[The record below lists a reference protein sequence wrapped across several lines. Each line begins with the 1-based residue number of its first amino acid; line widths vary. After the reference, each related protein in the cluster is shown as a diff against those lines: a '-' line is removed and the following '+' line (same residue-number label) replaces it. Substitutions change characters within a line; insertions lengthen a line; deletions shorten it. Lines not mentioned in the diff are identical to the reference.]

1 MTNASTGFVFHKK
14 YLDHILEPGAVE
26 SPVRLNAIMEMMEN
40 SGLGQEVQY
49 IKPLSTPEKAIQSI
63 HEKQHI
69 DLVQTTAHDPDIC
82 KLAVSGIL
90 TAIDQLE
97 EGKIRNAFCAIR
109 PPGHH
114 ALNSGE
120 YGFCFYSNVA
130 IAARYAQQSHGLE
143 KVLIIDWDY
152 HHGNS
157 TEWAFYNDPSVLFF
171 STHRLMAFPGTGF
184 PEKKGKDEGY
194 GYNINAPLP
203 PGATDR
209 DILVAFEKQLIPVAE
224 DFQPDIIFISAGF
237 DSRKEDL
244 LGDFKITD
252 AGFTEL
258 TRIIKTLAKT
268 HAKSRIISVLEGG
281 YNPLG
286 IASAVEAHVK
296 TLLE

>member
-1 MTNASTGFVFHKK
+1 MTNASTGFVFHKN

-26 SPVRLNAIMEMMEN
+26 SPVRLSTIMEMMEN

-49 IKPLSTPEKAIQSI
+49 IKPLTKPEKAIQSI
-63 HEKQHI
+63 HEQQHI
-69 DLVQTTAHDPDIC
+69 DMVQATAHDPDIC

-90 TAIDQLE
+90 TAIDQLK

-120 YGFCFYSNVA
+120 YGFCFFSNVA
-130 IAARYAQQSHGLE
+130 IAARYAQQQHGLK
-143 KVLIIDWDY
+143 KVLIVDWDY

-157 TEWAFYNDPSVLFF
+157 TEWAFYDDPSVLFF

-184 PEKKGKDEGY
+184 PEKRGKDEGY
-194 GYNINAPLP
+194 GYNINVPLP
-203 PGATDR
+203 PGATDK
-209 DILVAFEKQLIPVAE
+209 DILIAFEKQLIPAAE

-244 LGDFKITD
+244 LGDFQISDT
-252 AGFTEL
+252 GFTEL
-258 TRIIKTLAKT
+258 TRIIKTLAKA
-268 HAKSRIISVLEGG
+268 HAKSRIVSVLEGG
-281 YNPLG
+281 YNPQGL
-286 IASAVEAHVK
+286 ASAVEAHVK

>member
-1 MTNASTGFVFHKK
+1 MTNVSTGFVFHKN
-14 YLDHILEPGAVE
+14 YLDHILEAGAVE
-26 SPVRLNAIMEMMEN
+26 APVRLGAIMDMMEN
-40 SGLGQEVQY
+40 SGLAQEVQY
-49 IKPLSTPEKAIQSI
+49 IIPQTSPDEAIHNI

-69 DLVQTTAHDPDIC
+69 DLVQATAHNPDIC

-90 TAIDQLE
+90 TAIDALE
-97 EGKIRNAFCAIR
+97 TGKIRNAFCAIR

-120 YGFCFYSNVA
+120 YGFCFFSNVA
-130 IAARYAQQSHGLE
+130 IAARYARQKHGLE
-143 KVLIIDWDY
+143 KVLIVDWDY

-157 TEWAFYNDPSVLFF
+157 TEWAFYDDPSVLFF

-203 PGATDR
+203 PGATDKH
-209 DILVAFEKQLIPVAE
+209 ILEAFEKLLIPAAE

-244 LGDFKITD
+244 LGDFQITD
-252 AGFTEL
+252 SGFTEL
-258 TRIIKTLAKT
+258 TRMIKTLAKT
-268 HAKSRIISVLEGG
+268 YAKSRIISVLEGG
-281 YNPLG
+281 YNPKGL
-286 IASAVEAHVK
+286 ASAVEAHVQ

>member
-26 SPVRLNAIMEMMEN
+26 SPVRLSAIMEMMEN
-40 SGLGQEVQY
+40 SDLGREVQY
-49 IKPLSTPEKAIQSI
+49 INPQTNPDIAIHTI
-63 HEKQHI
+63 HEQQHI
-69 DLVQTTAHDPDIC
+69 DLVQITAHSPDIC

-90 TAIDQLE
+90 TAIDKVK

-130 IAARYAQQSHGLE
+130 IAARYAQQTHGLK

-157 TEWAFYNDPSVLFF
+157 TEWAFYDDPSVLFF

-184 PEKKGKDEGY
+184 PEKLGKDEGY

-203 PGATDR
+203 PGATDK
-209 DILVAFEKQLIPVAE
+209 DIIKAFENQLIPAAE
-224 DFQPDIIFISAGF
+224 IFKPDIIFISAGF
-237 DSRKEDL
+237 DSRKDDP
-244 LGDFKITD
+244 LGDFHITD
-252 AGFTEL
+252 TGFTEL
-258 TRIIKTLAKT
+258 TRMIKILAKT

-281 YNPLG
+281 YNPQGL
-286 IASAVEAHVK
+286 AAAVEAHVK